1 MVYETYLHTLGNL
14 TITGYNSELG
24 TKPFNEKK
32 KIIRDYSKANIL
44 NKDVLSAERW
54 DENSIVERADFLANI
69 LINVFSYVEIHSD
82 VSEINELSFGVN
94 SDIDLSNTKPGG
106 FSFIGEYTAVSS
118 WVDLLTKFIDIVY
131 DLDGDLLNEL
141 ATKNYSISNADRVYI
156 SNDER
161 MLRKGRQINKT
172 GIFFESNLSS
182 NNILSFIR
190 DLLSKMDLD
199 SDEFSFSLSEAPFDI
214 NDENTWMEGMLP
226 VAKLFY
232 NLIDDLIRNS
242 KIDATEIEKLKT
254 KEYTKSLFKSTDYP
268 AIANNVDDNK
278 GNSVHKRYRAKA
290 LYFNNDDIYVTTQF
304 YESDRDAV
312 IAWYRNHL

>member
-1 MVYETYLHTLGNL
+1 M
-14 TITGYNSELG
+14 
-24 TKPFNEKK
+24 
-32 KIIRDYSKANIL
+32 
-44 NKDVLSAERW
+44 
-54 DENSIVERADFLANI
+54 
-69 LINVFSYVEIHSD
+69 
-82 VSEINELSFGVN
+82 
-94 SDIDLSNTKPGG
+94 
-106 FSFIGEYTAVSS
+106 
-118 WVDLLTKFIDIVY
+118 LTKFIDIVY

-141 ATKNYSISNADRVYI
+141 ATKNYSISNAARVYI
-156 SNDER
+156 SNDDR

-172 GIFFESNLSS
+172 CIFFESNLSS

-278 GNSVHKRYRAKA
+278 GNSVHKRYSAKA

>member
-1 MVYETYLHTLGNL
+1 MN
-14 TITGYNSELG
+14 
-24 TKPFNEKK
+24 
-32 KIIRDYSKANIL
+32 
-44 NKDVLSAERW
+44 W
-54 DENSIVERADFLANI
+54 QQ
-69 LINVFSYVEIHSD
+69 
-82 VSEINELSFGVN
+82 
-94 SDIDLSNTKPGG
+94 
-106 FSFIGEYTAVSS
+106 
-118 WVDLLTKFIDIVY
+118 
-131 DLDGDLLNEL
+131 
-141 ATKNYSISNADRVYI
+141 KNYSISNADRVYI

>member
-1 MVYETYLHTLGNL
+1 MTKECYEK
-14 TITGYNSELG
+14 ED
-24 TKPFNEKK
+24 K
-32 KIIRDYSKANIL
+32 
-44 NKDVLSAERW
+44 
-54 DENSIVERADFLANI
+54 
-69 LINVFSYVEIHSD
+69 
-82 VSEINELSFGVN
+82 
-94 SDIDLSNTKPGG
+94 
-106 FSFIGEYTAVSS
+106 
-118 WVDLLTKFIDIVY
+118 LTKQVY
-131 DLDGDLLNEL
+131 
-141 ATKNYSISNADRVYI
+141 
-156 SNDER
+156 
-161 MLRKGRQINKT
+161 
-172 GIFFESNLSS
+172 FFESNLLS

-278 GNSVHKRYRAKA
+278 GNSFTKDTEQKNFILTMT
-290 LYFNNDDIYVTTQF
+290 LYMLQHNSLNLIEMLLLHGIEIICDN
-304 YESDRDAV
+304 SKC
-312 IAWYRNHL
+312 

>member
-1 MVYETYLHTLGNL
+1 M
-14 TITGYNSELG
+14 
-24 TKPFNEKK
+24 
-32 KIIRDYSKANIL
+32 
-44 NKDVLSAERW
+44 
-54 DENSIVERADFLANI
+54 
-69 LINVFSYVEIHSD
+69 
-82 VSEINELSFGVN
+82 
-94 SDIDLSNTKPGG
+94 
-106 FSFIGEYTAVSS
+106 
-118 WVDLLTKFIDIVY
+118 LTKFIDIVY

-242 KIDATEIEKLKT
+242 RIDATEIEKLKT

-290 LYFNNDDIYVTTQF
+290 LYFNNDAIYVTTQF

>member
-1 MVYETYLHTLGNL
+1 M
-14 TITGYNSELG
+14 
-24 TKPFNEKK
+24 
-32 KIIRDYSKANIL
+32 
-44 NKDVLSAERW
+44 
-54 DENSIVERADFLANI
+54 
-69 LINVFSYVEIHSD
+69 
-82 VSEINELSFGVN
+82 
-94 SDIDLSNTKPGG
+94 
-106 FSFIGEYTAVSS
+106 
-118 WVDLLTKFIDIVY
+118 DLLTKFIDIVY
-131 DLDGDLLNEL
+131 DLDGNLLNEL
-141 ATKNYSISNADRVYI
+141 ATKNYSIPNADRRVYI

-172 GIFFESNLSS
+172 GIFFESNLLS

-190 DLLSKMDLD
+190 NLLSKMDLD

-278 GNSVHKRYRAKA
+278 GNSVHKRYRTKE
-290 LYFNNDDIYVTTQF
+290 LYFNNDAIYVTTQF
-304 YESDRDAV
+304 FESDRDAV

>member
-1 MVYETYLHTLGNL
+1 M
-14 TITGYNSELG
+14 
-24 TKPFNEKK
+24 F
-32 KIIRDYSKANIL
+32 
-44 NKDVLSAERW
+44 
-54 DENSIVERADFLANI
+54 
-69 LINVFSYVEIHSD
+69 
-82 VSEINELSFGVN
+82 
-94 SDIDLSNTKPGG
+94 
-106 FSFIGEYTAVSS
+106 
-118 WVDLLTKFIDIVY
+118 TKFIDIIY

-312 IAWYRNHL
+312 IALYRNHLW

>member
-1 MVYETYLHTLGNL
+1 M
-14 TITGYNSELG
+14 
-24 TKPFNEKK
+24 
-32 KIIRDYSKANIL
+32 
-44 NKDVLSAERW
+44 
-54 DENSIVERADFLANI
+54 
-69 LINVFSYVEIHSD
+69 
-82 VSEINELSFGVN
+82 
-94 SDIDLSNTKPGG
+94 
-106 FSFIGEYTAVSS
+106 
-118 WVDLLTKFIDIVY
+118 TKFIDIVY

>member
-1 MVYETYLHTLGNL
+1 M
-14 TITGYNSELG
+14 
-24 TKPFNEKK
+24 
-32 KIIRDYSKANIL
+32 
-44 NKDVLSAERW
+44 
-54 DENSIVERADFLANI
+54 
-69 LINVFSYVEIHSD
+69 
-82 VSEINELSFGVN
+82 
-94 SDIDLSNTKPGG
+94 
-106 FSFIGEYTAVSS
+106 
-118 WVDLLTKFIDIVY
+118 TKFIDIVY

-141 ATKNYSISNADRVYI
+141 ATKNYSIPNADRRVYI

-172 GIFFESNLSS
+172 GIFFESNLLS

-190 DLLSKMDLD
+190 NLLSKMDLD

-232 NLIDDLIRNS
+232 NLIDGLIRNS

-278 GNSVHKRYRAKA
+278 GNSVHKRYRTKE
-290 LYFNNDDIYVTTQF
+290 LCFNNDAIYVTTQF
-304 YESDRDAV
+304 FESDRDAV

>member
-1 MVYETYLHTLGNL
+1 M
-14 TITGYNSELG
+14 
-24 TKPFNEKK
+24 
-32 KIIRDYSKANIL
+32 
-44 NKDVLSAERW
+44 
-54 DENSIVERADFLANI
+54 
-69 LINVFSYVEIHSD
+69 
-82 VSEINELSFGVN
+82 
-94 SDIDLSNTKPGG
+94 
-106 FSFIGEYTAVSS
+106 
-118 WVDLLTKFIDIVY
+118 LTKFIDIVY

>member
-1 MVYETYLHTLGNL
+1 M
-14 TITGYNSELG
+14 
-24 TKPFNEKK
+24 
-32 KIIRDYSKANIL
+32 
-44 NKDVLSAERW
+44 
-54 DENSIVERADFLANI
+54 
-69 LINVFSYVEIHSD
+69 
-82 VSEINELSFGVN
+82 
-94 SDIDLSNTKPGG
+94 
-106 FSFIGEYTAVSS
+106 
-118 WVDLLTKFIDIVY
+118 TKFIDIVY
-131 DLDGDLLNEL
+131 DLDGNLLNEL
-141 ATKNYSISNADRVYI
+141 ATKNYSIPNADRRVYI

-172 GIFFESNLSS
+172 GIFFESNLLS

-190 DLLSKMDLD
+190 NLLSKMDLD

-278 GNSVHKRYRAKA
+278 GNSVHKRYRTKE
-290 LYFNNDDIYVTTQF
+290 LYFNNDAIYVTTQF
-304 YESDRDAV
+304 FESDRDAV

>member
-1 MVYETYLHTLGNL
+1 M
-14 TITGYNSELG
+14 
-24 TKPFNEKK
+24 
-32 KIIRDYSKANIL
+32 
-44 NKDVLSAERW
+44 
-54 DENSIVERADFLANI
+54 
-69 LINVFSYVEIHSD
+69 
-82 VSEINELSFGVN
+82 
-94 SDIDLSNTKPGG
+94 
-106 FSFIGEYTAVSS
+106 
-118 WVDLLTKFIDIVY
+118 TKFIDIVY

-141 ATKNYSISNADRVYI
+141 ATKNYSIPNADRRVYI

-172 GIFFESNLSS
+172 GIFFESNLLS

-278 GNSVHKRYRAKA
+278 GNSVHKRYRTKE
-290 LYFNNDDIYVTTQF
+290 LYFNNDAIYVTTQF
-304 YESDRDAV
+304 FESDRDAV

>member
-1 MVYETYLHTLGNL
+1 M
-14 TITGYNSELG
+14 
-24 TKPFNEKK
+24 
-32 KIIRDYSKANIL
+32 
-44 NKDVLSAERW
+44 
-54 DENSIVERADFLANI
+54 
-69 LINVFSYVEIHSD
+69 
-82 VSEINELSFGVN
+82 
-94 SDIDLSNTKPGG
+94 
-106 FSFIGEYTAVSS
+106 
-118 WVDLLTKFIDIVY
+118 LTKFIDIVY

-242 KIDATEIEKLKT
+242 KIDAIEIEKLKT

-290 LYFNNDDIYVTTQF
+290 LYFNNDAIYVTTQF

>member
-1 MVYETYLHTLGNL
+1 M
-14 TITGYNSELG
+14 
-24 TKPFNEKK
+24 
-32 KIIRDYSKANIL
+32 
-44 NKDVLSAERW
+44 
-54 DENSIVERADFLANI
+54 
-69 LINVFSYVEIHSD
+69 
-82 VSEINELSFGVN
+82 
-94 SDIDLSNTKPGG
+94 
-106 FSFIGEYTAVSS
+106 
-118 WVDLLTKFIDIVY
+118 TKFIDIVY

-290 LYFNNDDIYVTTQF
+290 LYFNNDAIYVTTQF